1 MSLELVKL
9 RKEPVVVPLTSTCLE
24 AEHDVCTALLDK
36 GSMLVLQKYIVF
48 HEMRLENILYLYMV
62 AGVGFNLPIPVVAFG
77 TRHFLEWIPCLG
89 LGLPGPVPFHA
100 LSDFIIV

>member
-1 MSLELVKL
+1 MS
-9 RKEPVVVPLTSTCLE
+9 
-24 AEHDVCTALLDK
+24 TALLDG

-62 AGVGFNLPIPVVAFG
+62 AGVGFDLPSPVVAVG
-77 TRHFLEWIPCLG
+77 MRHFLEWMPCLG

-100 LSDFIIV
+100 LSDFITV